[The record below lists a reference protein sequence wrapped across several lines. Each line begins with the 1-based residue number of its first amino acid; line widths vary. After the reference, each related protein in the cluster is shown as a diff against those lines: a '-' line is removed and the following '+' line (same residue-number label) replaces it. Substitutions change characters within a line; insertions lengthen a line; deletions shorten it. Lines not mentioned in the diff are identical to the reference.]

1 MPGPDGSPATVS
13 SDGAIAQ
20 INLLLNTSPYST
32 SALDLAGDDLR
43 QVAHDQ
49 APRRNN
55 RAGRR
60 CQLRLRRHPRR
71 EQPRPVGDL
80 PGGRVLIAVIL
91 GLLLR
96 SIVAPVYLMI
106 AVGLG
111 FVATLGATVLAFQG
125 IGDRAGVSF
134 SLPIILYLFEPATIP
149 APPPRWR
156 STTLDRRWPRPV

>member
-1 MPGPDGSPATVS
+1 M
-13 SDGAIAQ
+13 
-20 INLLLNTSPYST
+20 
-32 SALDLAGDDLR
+32 
-43 QVAHDQ
+43 
-49 APRRNN
+49 
-55 RAGRR
+55 
-60 CQLRLRRHPRR
+60 
-71 EQPRPVGDL
+71 
-80 PGGRVLIAVIL
+80 LIAVIL